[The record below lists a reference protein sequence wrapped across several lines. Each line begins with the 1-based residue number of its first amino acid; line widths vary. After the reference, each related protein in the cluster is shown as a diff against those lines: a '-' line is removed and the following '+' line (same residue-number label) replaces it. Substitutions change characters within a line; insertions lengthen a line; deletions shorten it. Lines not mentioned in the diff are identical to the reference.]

1 MSTGREPL
9 KFNSRRAATP
19 AHRDVAPT
27 VPAQA
32 DPAHTGALWGD
43 PAQTGTVQAEPPTT
57 DTAQASPGPDAPA
70 PGRMSHPEPVV
81 VPSVVS
87 EQPAASRTVGPDAPK
102 PAVAESRRPR
112 ESGREEPRRHDPAH
126 VDAVSAEAGPDE
138 VDISDSVVR
147 PVSVYMPRSTYEAL
161 RDTAHNREMDY
172 TSLVIEALN
181 EHSAAVSPQFKTVGS
196 VSGRT
201 MPVRASRRRRGEG
214 LEHIQLRLDGLQRQW
229 LAARVAESGA
239 PSRAAFV
246 TAVLNRHLGVTVR

>member
-1 MSTGREPL
+1 MVATG
-9 KFNSRRAATP
+9 A
-19 AHRDVAPT
+19 
-27 VPAQA
+27 A
-32 DPAHTGALWGD
+32 DPAVA
-43 PAQTGTVQAEPPTT
+43 AEVRE
-57 DTAQASPGPDAPA
+57 Q
-70 PGRMSHPEPVV
+70 
-81 VPSVVS
+81 
-87 EQPAASRTVGPDAPK
+87 EQPGLDDPGSTDVDLSDAGHVGNRGGA
-102 PAVAESRRPR
+102 
-112 ESGREEPRRHDPAH
+112 
-126 VDAVSAEAGPDE
+126 PDE
-138 VDISDSVVR
+138 VDVSDSVVR

-181 EHSAAVSPQFKTVGS
+181 EHSSAVSPQFKTVGS

>member
-9 KFNSRRAATP
+9 KFNTRRAATP
-19 AHRDVAPT
+19 AHRDVAPGN
-27 VPAQA
+27 PAQA
-32 DPAHTGALWGD
+32 
-43 PAQTGTVQAEPPTT
+43 EPTT
-57 DTAQASPGPDAPA
+57 TGTAQASPAPDAPA
-70 PGRMSHPEPVV
+70 LDLMSHPEPVV
-81 VPSVVS
+81 APSVVA
-87 EQPAASRTVGPDAPK
+87 EPPAAHRRAVPDAPK
-102 PAVAESRRPR
+102 PAVVDESSQPR
-112 ESGREEPRRHDPAH
+112 ESGREEFRSDP
-126 VDAVSAEAGPDE
+126 VPLDAADAEPGPNE